1 MQFLKGPVQIY
12 NGPSFLRLSSTKE
25 KLVPVCKPLYGFI
38 KCSKVI
44 VENGDSSVN
53 FSIVNYIKISEHMV
67 IKRAK
72 YTKQSKCRNSG
83 IMSEFRVS
91 VHFAL

>member
-1 MQFLKGPVQIY
+1 MKMQFFFSSFYQGPVQIY

-25 KLVPVCKPLYGFI
+25 KLIPVCKPLYGFI

-53 FSIVNYIKISEHMV
+53 FSMVNYSNFLNIQGV
-67 IKRAK
+67 QN
-72 YTKQSKCRNSG
+72 Y
-83 IMSEFRVS
+83 
-91 VHFAL
+91 